1 MASRQEEITMEE
13 IILKTMLRTDT
24 PKKVRQAGFIPGV
37 LNESDLT
44 STSVQFVGTE
54 LNKIISKHGSNAKVW
69 VTIGEDKKF
78 GFIKEVQKSP
88 LDRKIIHIA
97 IQLVN
102 KDKEIKML
110 IPISFHGRDELE
122 HRELLL
128 QVIKTEIDVTGKAAL
143 MPDVIIADVSAK
155 ELGDTVTAADL
166 NISADLKS
174 LDADD
179 EIYAIIKAIKEVV
192 EEEPEEAAAADVLE
206 TAVTPV

>member
-1 MASRQEEITMEE
+1 MEE

-24 PKKVRQAGFIPGV
+24 PKKVRLAGFIPGV

-69 VTIGEDKKF
+69 VTIGDDKKF

-97 IQLVN
+97 IQLVS
-102 KDKEIKML
+102 KDQEIKMQL
-110 IPISFHGRDELE
+110 PISYHGREELE
-122 HRELLL
+122 HKQL
-128 QVIKTEIDVTGKAAL
+128 QVQVYKAEIDVSGKAVL
-143 MPDVIIADVSAK
+143 MPDVIIVDVSKK
-155 ELGDTVTAADL
+155 ELGDTITAADL
-166 NISADLKS
+166 NISAEIKIH
-174 LDADD
+174 DAEN
-179 EIYAIIKAIKEVV
+179 EIYAVIKAIKEVV

-206 TAVTPV
+206 SVVAPV